1 MSRLASKTFYSL
13 RFANFRLWF
22 VSNLF
27 AATAMWMQRVAQI
40 WVVLVVLTNNDA
52 FAVGMTTALQFLPQ
66 LIFGFFGGALADW
79 MDRRLMLQITQSG
92 VALLGL
98 ILGVLLLTDSAQLF
112 AIYLIAFGSGIFDAL
127 AISQRQ
133 TFISEL
139 VPANCLSNAVGLN
152 SMAFNIA
159 RLIGPALAGV
169 LIAVLGP
176 GWVFVINT
184 AIFVIPVVTLA
195 LMRRDNFF
203 AVKRSVRHR
212 GMIREGFVYVQSRS
226 DLKAIIFLI
235 TLTGAF
241 GFNLQMTQAFMA
253 TDVYAKGPGEYG
265 LLGTMLAVGSLTGA
279 LLAAR
284 RSRPRFAMVISGVFF
299 FGLAEA
305 LLALCPTYGAFA
317 VMSIPAGFFMITL
330 LTAANALIQTSTP
343 ESLRGRVL
351 SIYFVFNLGATPIGS
366 PLVGWVGDT
375 FGARWS
381 IGLGA
386 LACMGAAIA
395 VFIWALFAW
404 QLRFS
409 WQRRWPFLLMEGPR
423 ERHYDCGPSPLQTVY
438 PVDPG
443 YYGPE
448 SDPTEDASQDP
459 GENPNVSPSENPTE
473 VPGENPTEDPREN
486 PTENTSENPSG
497 NPGENPRVDSADDA
511 SGNPASDPD
520 ER

>member
-1 MSRLASKTFYSL
+1 MSRLASKTFYSM

-40 WVVLVVLTNNDA
+40 WVVLVVLTDNDA

-79 MDRRLMLQITQSG
+79 MDRRRMLQITQSG

-98 ILGVLLLTDSAQLF
+98 ILGVLLLTGSAQLF
-112 AIYLIAFGSGIFDAL
+112 EIYLIAFVTGIFDAL

-139 VPANCLSNAVGLN
+139 VPADCLPNAVGLN

-195 LMRRDNFF
+195 LMRRENFF
-203 AVKRSVRHR
+203 AVKRGVRRR
-212 GMIREGFVYVQSRS
+212 GMIREGFTYVQSRS

-253 TDVYAKGPGEYG
+253 TDVYSKGPGEYG
-265 LLGTMLAVGSLTGA
+265 LLGTMLAIGSLSGA

-284 RSRPRFAMVISGVFF
+284 RAHPRFAMVISGVFF
-299 FGLAEA
+299 FWIGRGAVGAVPELWGFCGHVHTRWVLYDHPVDRGKRPDSNVYARKSKRTGPLD
-305 LLALCPTYGAFA
+305 LLRVQPGCHAYR
-317 VMSIPAGFFMITL
+317 VPAGGL
-330 LTAANALIQTSTP
+330 
-343 ESLRGRVL
+343 GRRNFRSPL
-351 SIYFVFNLGATPIGS
+351 EHRFGGAGLYGGGDGGFYLGA
-366 PLVGWVGDT
+366 VC
-375 FGARWS
+375 
-381 IGLGA
+381 
-386 LACMGAAIA
+386 LAAA
-395 VFIWALFAW
+395 VFLAASVAVPADGRPSGTP
-404 QLRFS
+404 LRLRAKPAAHRLS
-409 WQRRWPFLLMEGPR
+409 RRPRLLRSRIGA
-423 ERHYDCGPSPLQTVY
+423 ERGPS
-438 PVDPG
+438 
-443 YYGPE
+443 
-448 SDPTEDASQDP
+448 
-459 GENPNVSPSENPTE
+459 
-473 VPGENPTEDPREN
+473 
-486 PTENTSENPSG
+486 
-497 NPGENPRVDSADDA
+497 
-511 SGNPASDPD
+511 
-520 ER
+520 

>member
-40 WVVLVVLTNNDA
+40 WVVLVVLTDNDA

-98 ILGVLLLTDSAQLF
+98 ILGVLLLTDSAHLF

-284 RSRPRFAMVISGVFF
+284 RAHPRFAMVISGVFF

-366 PLVGWVGDT
+366 PLVGWVGET

-386 LACMGAAIA
+386 LACMGAAMA

-423 ERHYDCGPSPLQTVY
+423 ERHYECGPSPLQTIY

-443 YYGPE
+443 YSGPE
-448 SDPTEDASQDP
+448 PEPAEDAS
-459 GENPNVSPSENPTE
+459 
-473 VPGENPTEDPREN
+473 EDSREN
-486 PTENTSENPSG
+486 PTEKRRENPNDGSCE
-497 NPGENPRVDSADDA
+497 NPNDGPFDETGENPAH
-511 SGNPASDPD
+511 DPD

>member
-40 WVVLVVLTNNDA
+40 WVVLVVLTDNDA

-98 ILGVLLLTDSAQLF
+98 ILGVLQLTDSAHLF

-299 FGLAEA
+299 FGLSEA

-317 VMSIPAGFFMITL
+317 VMSIPAGFFMISL

-386 LACMGAAIA
+386 LACMGAGTA

-423 ERHYDCGPSPLQTVY
+423 ERHYHCGPNPIQTIY

-443 YYGPE
+443 YCGPE
-448 SDPTEDASQDP
+448 AEATRDD
-459 GENPNVSPSENPTE
+459 SENTS
-473 VPGENPTEDPREN
+473 ENLTQAPCEY
-486 PTENTSENPSG
+486 PTENTLENPSG
-497 NPGENPRVDSADDA
+497 NPGENPSVDSGDDA
-511 SGNPASDPD
+511 AGNPASDPD

>member
-284 RSRPRFAMVISGVFF
+284 RTHPRFAMVISGVFF

-404 QLRFS
+404 QLRFA

-423 ERHYDCGPSPLQTVY
+423 ERHYHCGPNPIHTIY

-443 YYGPE
+443 YCGPE
-448 SDPTEDASQDP
+448 AEATEDASQDP
-459 GENPNVSPSENPTE
+459 SEKPNGNPSENPTE
-473 VPGENPTEDPREN
+473 APGENPI
-486 PTENTSENPSG
+486 ENTSENPSG
-497 NPGENPRVDSADDA
+497 NPGENPNADPADDSADDSADDA
-511 SGNPASDPD
+511 SRNPASDTD

>member
-40 WVVLVVLTNNDA
+40 WVVLVVLTDNDA

-79 MDRRLMLQITQSG
+79 MDRRLMLQITQFG

-98 ILGVLLLTDSAQLF
+98 ILGLLLLTGSAQLF
-112 AIYLIAFGSGIFDAL
+112 EIYLIAFVTGIFDAL

-139 VPANCLSNAVGLN
+139 VPADCLPNAVGLN

-184 AIFVIPVVTLA
+184 VIFVIPVVTLA
-195 LMRRDNFF
+195 LMRRENFF
-203 AVKRSVRHR
+203 VVKRGVRRR
-212 GMIREGFVYVQSRS
+212 GMIREGFAYVQSRS

-265 LLGTMLAVGSLTGA
+265 LLGTMLAVGSLSGA

-284 RSRPRFAMVISGVFF
+284 RAHPRFAMVISGVFF

-305 LLALCPTYGAFA
+305 LLALCPTYWAFA

-366 PLVGWVGDT
+366 PLVGWVGKI

-423 ERHYDCGPSPLQTVY
+423 ERHYDCGPSPLHTVY

-443 YYGPE
+443 YCGPE
-448 SDPTEDASQDP
+448 SESTEDAS
-459 GENPNVSPSENPTE
+459 ENPRENSAEAPC
-473 VPGENPTEDPREN
+473 EN

-497 NPGENPRVDSADDA
+497 NPSDETGENPGADPTDGSFENPDS
-511 SGNPASDPD
+511 GPD
-520 ER
+520 GR

>member
-40 WVVLVVLTNNDA
+40 WVVLVVLTDNDA

-79 MDRRLMLQITQSG
+79 MDRRRMLQITQSG

-98 ILGVLLLTDSAQLF
+98 ILGVLLLTGSAQLF
-112 AIYLIAFGSGIFDAL
+112 EIYLIAFVTGIFDAL

-139 VPANCLSNAVGLN
+139 VPADCLPNAVGLN

-159 RLIGPALAGV
+159 RLIGPALAGL

-184 AIFVIPVVTLA
+184 VIFVIPVVTLA
-195 LMRRDNFF
+195 LMRRDYFF
-203 AVKRSVRHR
+203 VVKRGVRRR
-212 GMIREGFVYVQSRS
+212 GMIREGFAYVQSRS

-265 LLGTMLAVGSLTGA
+265 LLGTMLAVGSLSGA

-284 RSRPRFAMVISGVFF
+284 RTHPRFAMVISGVFF

-305 LLALCPTYGAFA
+305 LLALCPTYWAFA

-366 PLVGWVGDT
+366 PLVGWVGKT

-448 SDPTEDASQDP
+448 SEPTEDASEAP
-459 GENPNVSPSENPTE
+459 R
-473 VPGENPTEDPREN
+473 ENPTEDPCEN
-486 PTENTSENPSG
+486 PTENTLENPSG
-497 NPGENPRVDSADDA
+497 NPSDETGENPGADPTDGSFENPDS
-511 SGNPASDPD
+511 GPD

>member
-1 MSRLASKTFYSL
+1 MSRLASKTFYSM

-79 MDRRLMLQITQSG
+79 MDRRRMLQITQTG

-98 ILGVLLLTDSAQLF
+98 ILGVLLLTGSAQLF
-112 AIYLIAFGSGIFDAL
+112 EIYLIAFVTGIFDAL
-127 AISQRQ
+127 AIAQRQ
-133 TFISEL
+133 TFIAEL
-139 VPANCLSNAVGLN
+139 VPADCLPNAVGLN

-195 LMRRDNFF
+195 LMRRDYFF
-203 AVKRSVRHR
+203 AVKRGERRR
-212 GMIREGFVYVQSRS
+212 GMIREGFTYVQSRS

-253 TDVYAKGPGEYG
+253 TDVYARGPGEYG
-265 LLGTMLAVGSLTGA
+265 LLGTMLAIGSLSGA

-284 RSRPRFAMVISGVFF
+284 RTHPRFAMVISGVFF

-305 LLALCPTYGAFA
+305 LLALCPNYGAFA

-366 PLVGWVGDT
+366 PLVGWVGEN

-386 LACMGAAIA
+386 LACMGAAMA

-423 ERHYDCGPSPLQTVY
+423 ERHYDCGPSPLHTVY

-443 YYGPE
+443 YCGPE
-448 SDPTEDASQDP
+448 SE
-459 GENPNVSPSENPTE
+459 
-473 VPGENPTEDPREN
+473 PTEDPREN
-486 PTENTSENPSG
+486 PNDGPSENPNDGPSENPSDG
-497 NPGENPRVDSADDA
+497 PSDETGENPAH
-511 SGNPASDPD
+511 DPD
-520 ER
+520 GR

>member
-284 RSRPRFAMVISGVFF
+284 RTHPRFAMVISGVFF

-423 ERHYDCGPSPLQTVY
+423 ERHYDCGPNPIHTIY

-443 YYGPE
+443 YCGPE
-448 SDPTEDASQDP
+448 PEPAEDTS
-459 GENPNVSPSENPTE
+459 
-473 VPGENPTEDPREN
+473 EDPREN
-486 PTENTSENPSG
+486 PSGDPRENPAEDPCENPSG
-497 NPGENPRVDSADDA
+497 NPSEETGENPGADPTDGSFENPDS
-511 SGNPASDPD
+511 GPD
-520 ER
+520 EQ

>member
-40 WVVLVVLTNNDA
+40 WVVLVVLTDNDA

-79 MDRRLMLQITQSG
+79 MDRRLMLQITQFG

-98 ILGVLLLTDSAQLF
+98 ILGLLLLTGSAQLF
-112 AIYLIAFGSGIFDAL
+112 EIYLIAFVTGIFDAL

-139 VPANCLSNAVGLN
+139 VPADCLPNAVGLN

-184 AIFVIPVVTLA
+184 VIFVIPVVTLA
-195 LMRRDNFF
+195 LMRRENFF
-203 AVKRSVRHR
+203 VVKRGVRCR
-212 GMIREGFVYVQSRS
+212 GMIREGFAYVQSRS

-265 LLGTMLAVGSLTGA
+265 LLGTMLAVGSLSGA

-284 RSRPRFAMVISGVFF
+284 RAHPRFAMVISGVFF

-366 PLVGWVGDT
+366 PLVGWVGKI

-423 ERHYDCGPSPLQTVY
+423 ERHYDCGPSPLHTVY

-443 YYGPE
+443 YCGPE
-448 SDPTEDASQDP
+448 SESTEDAS
-459 GENPNVSPSENPTE
+459 ENPRENSAEAPC
-473 VPGENPTEDPREN
+473 EN

-497 NPGENPRVDSADDA
+497 NPSDETGENPGADPTDGSFENPDS
-511 SGNPASDPD
+511 GPD
-520 ER
+520 GR